1 MQLGVARSL
10 ERWAATWARR
20 RQGADAHAIA
30 LKRRRIYI
38 LPTRFGV
45 VFAAMVFAMLL
56 GSLNYAA
63 SLGFALTFLL
73 AGLCFVVMHHCHN
86 NLLGAT
92 IKFVGAAPVF
102 AGERAEFKVAVG
114 NDAAAARFEIELKYR
129 EHTAGPVDV
138 ADGATEVLRIG
149 LPTEHRGWVALD
161 RFRVETRYP
170 ARLFRAW
177 TWVHMDTRC
186 LVYPRPAAPGRP
198 LPDGTGGGVRGRPH
212 PGDDDFAGL
221 RSAAPGDPPQRIAWK
236 AYARND
242 HLLLKEFSSG
252 TGEPCLLAWDLLPEL
267 GVEQRLSQLARWCL
281 DADAAG
287 RGIAL
292 RLPGQDIPP
301 GSGRSISP
309 CVSRR
314 WPCSTRAWMP
324 AVEQRRR
331 GQGARGR
338 ATQGAVAESSCRAA
352 AMTAAFAM
360 RRPDLSLES
369 KRLLWTAAIVV
380 GTSLPHWPTL
390 AAWMPVLLLTAI
402 GWRFGIELY
411 RWPTPPRPVRLAL
424 AVGAFCAVLLQYRTL
439 NGVEAGS
446 ALLVVMVALKFL
458 ESRDQR
464 DQLVLIMISYF
475 LMFASLL
482 SERGPLVA
490 AYVILLVWLTTVALI
505 QIGRRGEFLS
515 YRTTGALSGR
525 LLLHALPLMA
535 ALFMLFP
542 RLPGP
547 LWAIPGRHEQRR
559 HRVERHDEPGR
570 HHQPRPLR

>member
-45 VFAAMVFAMLL
+45 VFATMVFAMLL

-73 AGLCFVVMHHCHN
+73 AGLCLVVMHHCHN

-170 ARLFRAW
+170 ACLFRAW

-186 LVYPRPAAPGRP
+186 LVYPRPADPGRP
-198 LPDGTGGGVRGRPH
+198 LPGGTGGGVSGRPH

-267 GVEQRLSQLARWCL
+267 SVEQRLSQLVRWCL

-301 GSGRSISP
+301 GLGPKHLAVCLEALALFDAGMDARGRA
-309 CVSRR
+309 
-314 WPCSTRAWMP
+314 TQARAGTP
-324 AVEQRRR
+324 AVEQRREQLPR
-331 GQGARGR
+331 
-338 ATQGAVAESSCRAA
+338 AVAE
-352 AMTAAFAM
+352 
-360 RRPDLSLES
+360 
-369 KRLLWTAAIVV
+369 
-380 GTSLPHWPTL
+380 
-390 AAWMPVLLLTAI
+390 
-402 GWRFGIELY
+402 
-411 RWPTPPRPVRLAL
+411 PPR
-424 AVGAFCAVLLQYRTL
+424 
-439 NGVEAGS
+439 
-446 ALLVVMVALKFL
+446 
-458 ESRDQR
+458 
-464 DQLVLIMISYF
+464 
-475 LMFASLL
+475 
-482 SERGPLVA
+482 
-490 AYVILLVWLTTVALI
+490 
-505 QIGRRGEFLS
+505 
-515 YRTTGALSGR
+515 
-525 LLLHALPLMA
+525 
-535 ALFMLFP
+535 
-542 RLPGP
+542 
-547 LWAIPGRHEQRR
+547 
-559 HRVERHDEPGR
+559 
-570 HHQPRPLR
+570 